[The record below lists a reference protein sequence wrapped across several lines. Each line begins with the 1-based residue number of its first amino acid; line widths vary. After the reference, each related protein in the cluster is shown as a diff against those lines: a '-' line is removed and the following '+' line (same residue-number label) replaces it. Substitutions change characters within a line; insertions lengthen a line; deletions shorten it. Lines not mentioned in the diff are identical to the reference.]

1 MATLK
6 EQMTERLAKLQEK
19 RVELVARQDA
29 ELSALDRQIAATR
42 QLVTNWDSATVDQ
55 ALATLSQTGVRL
67 RLDS

>member
-6 EQMTERLAKLQEK
+6 EQMAERLTKLQEK

-29 ELSALDRQIAATR
+29 ELAALDRQIAATQ
-42 QLVTNWDSATVDQ
+42 QLVTQWDTVSVDE